1 MKEKSQAKDPNW
13 GGATMRPLQDDIIIV
28 AQRWRTVAQQWCKS
42 GAIWWRL
49 FSILFFFSL
58 PFPIMVLVRSHCN
71 GGEKA
76 CRDWGGG
83 KVIRPRTEASFP
95 LPFSCCCCCCCWGC
109 FSFFSFCC
117 CCCCGFLSAVS
128 AEDPSMVARWFS
140 GNGPVTKCD
149 IHRRERRKRE
159 RRRRKSQEQGE
170 KMGEMMKENN
180 VISTSVQRD
189 VIE

>member
-1 MKEKSQAKDPNW
+1 
-13 GGATMRPLQDDIIIV
+13 MRPLQDDIIIV
-28 AQRWRTVAQQWCKS
+28 AQRWRKLVVQRWCKLVVQR
-42 GAIWWRL
+42 WWRL
-49 FSILFFFSL
+49 FSILFSFSL
-58 PFPIMVLVRSHCN
+58 PFQSWCSSVLTVMAGRRPAET
-71 GGEKA
+71 G
-76 CRDWGGG
+76 GGG
-83 KVIRPRTEASFP
+83 KGIRPRTEASFP
-95 LPFSCCCCCCCWGC
+95 LPFSC

-189 VIE
+189 VTE